1 MRLASSPLVNSRL
14 AAAAALAWLAFGGA
28 SAGAQTRFEATT
40 QNAIE
45 GVSGLRIITV
55 RDRTLNTCYLVF
67 VNEPAP
73 RAEARPDAPWDLQ
86 QARTERDQRLA
97 GLVHAYEQ
105 DRGAIP
111 GTIIPNPLH
120 YEFLG
125 GATQIDYALLVI
137 EQLFLQLEDALARLA
152 GASRTTMTAVATP
165 C

>member
-1 MRLASSPLVNSRL
+1 VNSRL

-28 SAGAQTRFEATT
+28 SGAQTRFEATT

-55 RDRTLNTCYLVF
+55 RDRALNTCYLVF

-73 RAEARPDAPWDLQ
+73 RGEARPAAAPGDLQ
-86 QARTERDQRLA
+86 QVRTERDQRLA
-97 GLVHAYEQ
+97 DLVHAYEQ
-105 DRGAIP
+105 DRGAVP
-111 GTIIPNPLH
+111 GTIIPNPLR

-125 GATQIDYALLVI
+125 GATQIDYALLVL
-137 EQLFLQLEDALARLA
+137 EQLFLRLEDALARLA

>member
-1 MRLASSPLVNSRL
+1 VNSRL

-28 SAGAQTRFEATT
+28 SAVAQTRFEATT

-73 RAEARPDAPWDLQ
+73 RGEARPDAPGDLRQ
-86 QARTERDQRLA
+86 VRTERDQRLA
-97 GLVHAYEQ
+97 DLVHAYEQ
-105 DRGAIP
+105 DRGAVP
-111 GTIIPNPLH
+111 GTIIPNPLR

-125 GATQIDYALLVI
+125 GTTQIDYALLVL
-137 EQLFLQLEDALARLA
+137 EQLFLRLEDALARLA